1 MNNLRLAQ
9 LELTFKMKKG
19 GVKMSK
25 KLKLGLWRYIIN
37 VPPSLWEKQISK
49 AKRKLQTE
57 YDFLSKEHHSVHH
70 FVVRELP
77 YVGKPLSPELIA
89 DKLGIPMDRV
99 RTILDDLE
107 KGMTFLFRNNNGE
120 VVWAYP
126 VTVDKTPH
134 HISFN
139 TGEELYAA

>member
-1 MNNLRLAQ
+1 
-9 LELTFKMKKG
+9 
-19 GVKMSK
+19 MSK
-25 KLKLGLWRYIIN
+25 KLMFGLWRCIIN
-37 VPPSLWEKQISK
+37 VPPFLWEKQISK
-49 AKRKLQTE
+49 AKRRFETE
-57 YDFLSKEHHSVHH
+57 HSFLSKEHRSVHH

-77 YVGKPLSPELIA
+77 YVGKPLSPELVA

-107 KGMTFLFRNNNGE
+107 ERMTFLFRNSNGE

-134 HISFN
+134 HVSFN